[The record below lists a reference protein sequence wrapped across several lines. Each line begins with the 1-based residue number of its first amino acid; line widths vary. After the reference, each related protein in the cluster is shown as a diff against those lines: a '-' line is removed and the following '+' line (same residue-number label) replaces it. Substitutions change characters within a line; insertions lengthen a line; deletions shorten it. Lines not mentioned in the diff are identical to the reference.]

1 MAKKT
6 KNDLQGVSPEA
17 EKKEHNNTN
26 QSTDQN
32 TDKNIPDVK
41 TPVSSA
47 PEAPDKSEKSELD
60 KLKQE
65 LQQKEDMLLRLAAE
79 YDNFKKRTER
89 EREAL
94 AEYVKAQTLKS
105 LLPTLDNTE
114 RALASDPSSPDYV
127 KGVELIVK
135 QLKETLIGLG
145 LSEIPAEGEQFDPEL
160 HEAVMHIED
169 ESVGENTVV
178 KVLQKGYKV
187 GDTVIR
193 PAMVQVAN

>member
-1 MAKKT
+1 MANKAK
-6 KNDLQGVSPEA
+6 V
-17 EKKEHNNTN
+17 EKQEF
-26 QSTDQN
+26 
-32 TDKNIPDVK
+32 
-41 TPVSSA
+41 SSQ
-47 PEAPDKSEKSELD
+47 SEKADIKTEHEQTQAAQTPGDTTGHETDNNQLED
-60 KLKQE
+60 LRKE
-65 LQQKEDMLLRLAAE
+65 LQQKEEMLLRLAAE

-94 AEYVKAQTLKS
+94 TEYIKAQTLKP
-105 LLPTLDNTE
+105 LLPALDNTE
-114 RALASDPSSPDYV
+114 RALAADPSKPDYA

-145 LSEIPAEGEQFDPEL
+145 LVEIAAEGEQFNPEL

-169 ESVGENTVV
+169 ESVGENIVV
-178 KVLQKGYKV
+178 KVLQKGYKL